1 MYIRSACRE
10 PQRLKPG
17 RVDCLSTAPLKPM
30 PPKPALHIY
39 ETSPRCFRP
48 DAGDAMKV
56 VVTGGAGY
64 IGATTVQA
72 LLDSGHEVV
81 VYDNLSK
88 GYLEAVPR
96 DARMVRG

>member
-1 MYIRSACRE
+1 
-10 PQRLKPG
+10 
-17 RVDCLSTAPLKPM
+17 
-30 PPKPALHIY
+30 
-39 ETSPRCFRP
+39 
-48 DAGDAMKV
+48 MKV

-96 DARMVRG
+96 DARVVRGEMETEKQPSPSKYPEMYDGRSTSSC